1 MLRRRNKAV
10 SAEDSTGGAPS
21 PPAVPERDSASEIA
35 DYVRRCSQEHRLASR
50 SEIRQSPLSISEDQ
64 LDGFLEAAEGQED
77 IRSVQGTK
85 DSYYFSDTYISP
97 AFAKLK
103 VRLEENNL
111 LEMLVEQVR
120 DDSRI
125 YPRPTPARQF
135 YNTPYSI
142 EKEQLVTLLASLKA
156 DEEYS
161 DIELFE
167 TTNGAQYLA
176 SREFMH
182 PDQAKAMAQL
192 QEVEDPERFF

>member
-10 SAEDSTGGAPS
+10 SGEDPTGRDAV

-35 DYVRRCSQEHRLASR
+35 DYVRRCSEEHRLASR
-50 SEIRQSPLSISEDQ
+50 SEIRQSPLSIPEDR

-77 IRSVQGTK
+77 IRSVQGTE
-85 DSYYFSDTYISP
+85 DIYYFSDKHISP

-120 DDSRI
+120 DDSRV

-135 YNTPYSI
+135 YNAPYRI
-142 EKEQLVTLLASLKA
+142 EKEQLATLLASLKA
-156 DEEYS
+156 DEENA
-161 DIELFE
+161 DIEFFE
-167 TTNGAQYLA
+167 TTNGAQYLV
-176 SREFMH
+176 SRKFMH